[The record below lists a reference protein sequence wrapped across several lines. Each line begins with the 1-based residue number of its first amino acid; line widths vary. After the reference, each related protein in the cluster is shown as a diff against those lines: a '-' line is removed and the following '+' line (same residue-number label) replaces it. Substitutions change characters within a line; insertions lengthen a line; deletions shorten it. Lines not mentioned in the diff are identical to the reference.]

1 MKLKTT
7 ARNQWKMRRDHCDDW
22 CDFKVRQYRDGD
34 VSFYFFFFFLTPG
47 WCALGQLAQR
57 TFVKDYIRKEED
69 IGVYWITQLWYS
81 LIDRQD
87 PATVDA
93 ILKVALSRPPGGYSK
108 TEWSYCFGDILDDAH
123 GTRKQERKPKGSDNP
138 FWRLWF
144 LLSRGLCQSLR
155 SVLHFI

>member
-1 MKLKTT
+1 MTDATLRYDSIETE
-7 ARNQWKMRRDHCDDW
+7 M
-22 CDFKVRQYRDGD
+22 YR
-34 VSFYFFFFFLTPG
+34 SIFFFFFLTPG

-123 GTRKQERKPKGSDNP
+123 GNT
-138 FWRLWF
+138 
-144 LLSRGLCQSLR
+144 
-155 SVLHFI
+155 